1 MDSATLAA
9 HTGEKVPKRS
19 GVGRGGVLA
28 ASQQVRSLT
37 LQIPA
42 GSEIS
47 LSLALSWPRPDL
59 IAPLEDEHAEEKDN
73 TEAAKKRRGAGSKRV
88 LDQGQRS
95 RDRRAGDRTLGLS
108 TRPP

>member
-1 MDSATLAA
+1 M
-9 HTGEKVPKRS
+9 
-19 GVGRGGVLA
+19 
-28 ASQQVRSLT
+28 
-37 LQIPA
+37 
-42 GSEIS
+42 
-47 LSLALSWPRPDL
+47 
-59 IAPLEDEHAEEKDN
+59 EDEHAEEKDN